1 MRLNFSNE
9 TYQDTIQSQAVEI
22 QQLRKENERLKQEN
36 KRLFLNAVRH

>member
-1 MRLNFSNE
+1 MRINYSNE

-36 KRLFLNAVRH
+36 RRLFLNAVGS

>member
-1 MRLNFSNE
+1 MRLNYSNE

-36 KRLFLNAVRH
+36 RRLFLNEVRH

>member
-22 QQLRKENERLKQEN
+22 KQLRKENERLKQEN

>member
-22 QQLRKENERLKQEN
+22 QQLRKENERLKQDN
-36 KRLFLNAVRH
+36 RRLFLNAVRH

>member
-1 MRLNFSNE
+1 MRLNYSNE

-36 KRLFLNAVRH
+36 RRLFLNAVGS

>member
-1 MRLNFSNE
+1 MRLNYSNE

-36 KRLFLNAVRH
+36 RKLFLNAVGS